1 MPWFLSAVPSSTGT
15 NLRSIVARRIA
26 ALAHSQPSVLQ
37 PLRSAQ
43 HQEHRQMDEQG
54 CTLRIYGRHADSA
67 HLMSSTEGSSS
78 IKYISPISSSTSAS
92 ASISTARASA
102 TLSCTNSSSR
112 AALLELL
119 CTHAVLH
126 VNCCV
131 QNGQK
136 GSRHRLWHSTATA
149 QQFTSNSAGTADLS
163 TTSPLG
169 PTKLTNWFSM
179 MSITPSKSPSSA
191 AATRAQTVCRAADG
205 MDGPL
210 TRGQVDRHGVQT

>member
-26 ALAHSQPSVLQ
+26 ALAHSQPSVQ
-37 PLRSAQ
+37 PLPSAASGAQ
-43 HQEHRQMDEQG
+43 
-54 CTLRIYGRHADSA
+54 LRIYVLHADSA

-131 QNGQK
+131 PNGQK

-191 AATRAQTVCRAADG
+191 AATRAQTVCRAAAEG

-210 TRGQVDRHGVQT
+210 TRGQIDRHSVQT